1 MSAERWARFRLTII
15 ISLVLFSLGI
25 ALGVRLGAIG
35 ALHHCGVIAAGGR

>member
-1 MSAERWARFRLTII
+1 MNAERWACLRLTII

-25 ALGVRLGAIG
+25 SLGIRLGAIG

>member
-1 MSAERWARFRLTII
+1 MNAERLACLRLTII

-25 ALGVRLGAIG
+25 VLGVRLGAIG

>member
-1 MSAERWARFRLTII
+1 MNAERWARFRLTII

-25 ALGVRLGAIG
+25 SLGIRLGAIG